1 MPSSKPD
8 RDRIREKRAEHIE
21 IMHDWR
27 ICDLELERLS
37 VSDLRLCQ
45 RASHSRAAAGL
56 ATSWLW
62 RARAASFAPGHVAW
76 PLEQIFEL

>member
-1 MPSSKPD
+1 
-8 RDRIREKRAEHIE
+8 
-21 IMHDWR
+21 MHYWR
-27 ICDLELERLS
+27 IHVCDLELERLF